1 MSGARAAFDPD
12 LADEVAAFLRA
23 NPHFLAD
30 NPELYHVLLPPVRV
44 HGEALADHM
53 AAMIRAE
60 RSNSARVAAQTDG
73 MVVAGRA
80 AAGMTERVQ
89 EAVLSLMA
97 AHDPLEW
104 VEAELPGLLG
114 LDAAAL
120 CVERY
125 LPGTRRVPTGT
136 VSRMLG
142 GRDVVFRER
151 PADAALFHAEAA
163 PLARNDA
170 LVRVPGQPALL
181 ALAARSRALL
191 NREQGMG
198 ALAFLGR
205 ARAAAL
211 RLAGRGRRRA
221 PPFSTGWRGSG
232 APAR

>member
-1 MSGARAAFDPD
+1 MSGARAVFDPD
-12 LADEVAAFLRA
+12 LADEVADFLRA

-30 NPELYHVLLPPVRV
+30 NPELYRVLQPPVRV
-44 HGEALADHM
+44 HGEQMADHM

-60 RSNSARVAAQTDG
+60 RCNSARVAAQTDG
-73 MVVAGRA
+73 MVAAGRA
-80 AAGMTERVQ
+80 AAGLAERVQ

-97 AHDPLEW
+97 APDPTEW

-114 LDAAAL
+114 LDAASL

-125 LPGTRRVPTGT
+125 LPGTRRIPAGT
-136 VSRMLG
+136 IARMLA

-170 LVRVPGQPALL
+170 LVRVPGDRALL
-181 ALAARSRALL
+181 ALAARSPTLL
-191 NREQGMG
+191 HREQGIG

-205 ARAAAL
+205 ALGAAL
-211 RLAGRGRRRA
+211 RLG
-221 PPFSTGWRGSG
+221 
-232 APAR
+232 